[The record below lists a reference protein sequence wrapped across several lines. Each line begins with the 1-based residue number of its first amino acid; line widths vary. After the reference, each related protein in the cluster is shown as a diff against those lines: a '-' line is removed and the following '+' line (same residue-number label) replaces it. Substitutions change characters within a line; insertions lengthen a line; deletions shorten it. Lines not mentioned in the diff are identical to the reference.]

1 MTLVDCTSTLTL
13 THTERDVLQE
23 SETVMSS
30 AIVSIVL
37 IFPAKPSS
45 PLLAFRRKL
54 PTGIEGRVPLTIC
67 RAFLPHH
74 DQSIGAEQGT
84 HTISHIFLFRVSD

>member
-1 MTLVDCTSTLTL
+1 MRMSDIAGLHLNTNID
-13 THTERDVLQE
+13 RDMLQE
-23 SETVMSS
+23 SGTVMSS

-54 PTGIEGRVPLTIC
+54 PTGIEGRLPLIIC

-74 DQSIGAEQGT
+74 DQSIGAEQET
-84 HTISHIFLFRVSD
+84 HIFSCLE